1 MVSDGNGHGADFRL
15 CVPSASFPAGGSCDQ
30 NLHTESEATWGMD
43 GRTWRSALGGGE
55 VGGGGGLAHCLALR
69 DSIAL
74 RMGRACAG
82 SEQASPNPTEVT
94 R

>member
-15 CVPSASFPAGGSCDQ
+15 CVPLASFPAGGRCDQ
-30 NLHTESEATWGMD
+30 HLYIESEATWGMD
-43 GRTWRSALGGGE
+43 GRTWRSAVGGGE
-55 VGGGGGLAHCLALR
+55 VGRTHCLALR
-69 DSIAL
+69 DNIAL

-82 SEQASPNPTEVT
+82 SKQASPNPTEVT